1 MQLTDYIP
9 TINTLRNVIDIA
21 LVFIIVY
28 VVLKLL
34 RGTRAVPTVV
44 GMVILALL
52 YWLAVAQELSTLEFV
67 LRYAVGFIGI
77 AIIVLFQSE
86 IRQALIYFANR
97 LRFPIL
103 KRQRGQFGGSV
114 YDEIVLA
121 VTTLA
126 SEKTGALI
134 VIERNIGLRNFI
146 DAGVQLDARLSYD
159 LLVTIFNPSTPLHD
173 GAVVI
178 QNERLAAASVFLPLT
193 KNPEISR
200 ELGTRHRAA
209 IGITEGSD
217 AISLVVSEETGLI
230 TYVEAGEVR
239 RNIETTQLRKLLLDA
254 MEIPLI
260 EPPRNAQSDEGGG
273 DRELRIENGELR
285 MENCKAK
292 ISPPASPSNLDSSL
306 MSSEGKHRIAQLA
319 MLHDVP
325 SQLDPVLLILNSQ
338 FSILN

>member
-1 MQLTDYIP
+1 MTALFSAETARMQVNNYIP
-9 TINTLRNVIDIA
+9 TINTLRNILDIA

-44 GMVILALL
+44 GMVILAMV
-52 YWLAVAQELSTLEFV
+52 YWVAAAQELATLEFV

-77 AIIVLFQSE
+77 AIIVLFQAE

-103 KRQRGQFGGSV
+103 NRQRGQFGGSV

-146 DAGVQLDARLSYD
+146 DAGIQLDARISYD

-173 GAVVI
+173 GAVII
-178 QNERLAAASVFLPLT
+178 QNERLAAAPVFLPLT

-209 IGITEGSD
+209 IGITEGTD

-230 TYVEAGEVR
+230 TYVEAGDVR
-239 RNIETTQLRKLLLDA
+239 RNIDTNQLRKLLLDA
-254 MEIPLI
+254 LEIPLI
-260 EPPRNAQSDEGGG
+260 APRRDKP
-273 DRELRIENGELR
+273 
-285 MENCKAK
+285 KAMK
-292 ISPPASPSNLDSSL
+292 DAETDINV
-306 MSSEGKHRIAQLA
+306 G
-319 MLHDVP
+319 
-325 SQLDPVLLILNSQ
+325 
-338 FSILN
+338 

>member
-1 MQLTDYIP
+1 MQVTNYIP
-9 TINTLRNVIDIA
+9 TINTLRNVLDIA
-21 LVFIIVY
+21 LVFVIVY

-34 RGTRAVPTVV
+34 RGTRAVPTVI
-44 GMVILALL
+44 GMVILFLL
-52 YWLAVAQELSTLEFV
+52 YWFAVAQDLSTLEFV

-97 LRFPIL
+97 FRFPIL

-114 YDEIVLA
+114 YDEMVLA

-134 VIERNIGLRNFI
+134 VIERNVGLRNFI
-146 DAGVQLDARLSYD
+146 DAGVQLDAKISYD
-159 LLVTIFNPSTPLHD
+159 LIVSIFNPASPLHD

-209 IGITEGSD
+209 IGVTEGSD

-230 TYVEAGEVR
+230 TYVEAGVVR
-239 RNIETTQLRKLLLDA
+239 RNLDTTQIRKLLLDA

-260 EPPRNAQSDEGGG
+260 ESRTERRFAAEGT
-273 DRELRIENGELR
+273 ENTE
-285 MENCKAK
+285 
-292 ISPPASPSNLDSSL
+292 I
-306 MSSEGKHRIAQLA
+306 I
-319 MLHDVP
+319 
-325 SQLDPVLLILNSQ
+325 
-338 FSILN
+338 

>member
-1 MQLTDYIP
+1 MQITDYIS
-9 TINTLRNVIDIA
+9 INALRNVIDIA

-44 GMVILALL
+44 GLILLGLL
-52 YWLAVAQELSTLEFV
+52 YWISIEQDFATLEFV
-67 LRYAVGFIGI
+67 LRYAVVYIGF

-103 KRQRGQFGGSV
+103 KKQRGQFGGSV

-134 VIERNIGLRNFI
+134 VIERKVGLRNFI
-146 DAGVQLDARLSYD
+146 DAGVQIDARISYD
-159 LLVTIFNPSTPLHD
+159 LLVSIFNPATPLHD

-178 QNERLAAASVFLPLT
+178 HNERIAAASVFLPLT
-193 KNPEISR
+193 KNPSISR
-200 ELGTRHRAA
+200 DLGTRHRAA

-217 AISLVVSEETGLI
+217 AVSLVVSEETGLV
-230 TYVEAGEVR
+230 TYVEAGELR
-239 RNIETTQLRKLLLDA
+239 RNLDTTQLRKLLLDA
-254 MEIPLI
+254 MEIPLVKT
-260 EPPRNAQSDEGGG
+260 N
-273 DRELRIENGELR
+273 REQTKTMKEAETEITIG
-285 MENCKAK
+285 
-292 ISPPASPSNLDSSL
+292 
-306 MSSEGKHRIAQLA
+306 
-319 MLHDVP
+319 
-325 SQLDPVLLILNSQ
+325 
-338 FSILN
+338 

>member
-1 MQLTDYIP
+1 MQFDDLIP
-9 TINTLRNVIDIA
+9 TINTLRNVLDIS

-52 YWLAVAQELSTLEFV
+52 YWLAASQDLSTLEFV
-67 LRYAVGFIGI
+67 LRYAVAFIGI

-86 IRQALIYFANR
+86 IRQALIFFANR
-97 LRFPIL
+97 FSLPIL
-103 KRQRGQFGGSV
+103 RRHKGQFGGSV

-121 VTTLA
+121 LTTLA

-134 VIERNIGLRNFI
+134 VIERDIGLRNFI

-173 GAVVI
+173 GAVII

-209 IGITEGSD
+209 IGITEGTD

-230 TYVEAGEVR
+230 TYVEAGNVR
-239 RNIETTQLRKLLLDA
+239 RNVDTNQLRKLLLDA
-254 MEIPLI
+254 LEIPML
-260 EPPRNAQSDEGGG
+260 NTG
-273 DRELRIENGELR
+273 RESRAAIKEVET
-285 MENCKAK
+285 
-292 ISPPASPSNLDSSL
+292 
-306 MSSEGKHRIAQLA
+306 
-319 MLHDVP
+319 DVTAV
-325 SQLDPVLLILNSQ
+325 Q
-338 FSILN
+338 

>member
-1 MQLTDYIP
+1 VDTQSFT
-9 TINTLRNVIDIA
+9 TINTLRNALDIG
-21 LVFIIVY
+21 LVFAIVY

-44 GMVILALL
+44 GMALVGIL
-52 YWLAVAQELSTLEFV
+52 YWLAAIYELSTLEFV

-86 IRQALIYFANR
+86 IRQALIYFASR

-134 VIERNIGLRNFI
+134 VIERSIGLRNFI
-146 DAGVQLDARLSYD
+146 DTGLQLDANISYD
-159 LLVTIFNPSTPLHD
+159 LLVTIFNPATPLHD

-178 QNERLAAASVFLPLT
+178 RNERLAAASVFLPLT
-193 KNPEISR
+193 KNPEVSR

-217 AISLVVSEETGLI
+217 AISLVVSEETGLV
-230 TYVEAGEVR
+230 TYVDAGR
-239 RNIETTQLRKLLLDA
+239 LIRNIDTPTLRKLLLDA
-254 MEIPLI
+254 MNLPLVESRKGVATEPTESTEII
-260 EPPRNAQSDEGGG
+260 
-273 DRELRIENGELR
+273 
-285 MENCKAK
+285 
-292 ISPPASPSNLDSSL
+292 
-306 MSSEGKHRIAQLA
+306 
-319 MLHDVP
+319 
-325 SQLDPVLLILNSQ
+325 
-338 FSILN
+338 

>member
-1 MQLTDYIP
+1 MDLTGYIP
-9 TINTLRNVIDIA
+9 AISTLRNVVDIA

-44 GMVILALL
+44 GIMILAIL
-52 YWLAVAQELSTLEFV
+52 YWISVTQELATLEFV

-97 LRFPIL
+97 FRFPIL
-103 KRQRGQFGGSV
+103 RRQRGQFGGSV
-114 YDEIVLA
+114 YDEVVLA
-121 VTTLA
+121 ITTLS

-134 VIERNIGLRNFI
+134 VIERKVGLRNFV
-146 DAGVQLDARLSYD
+146 DSGVQLDARISYD
-159 LLVTIFNPSTPLHD
+159 LLVSIFHPETPLHD

-178 QNERLAAASVFLPLT
+178 QNERIAAASVFLPLT

-217 AISLVVSEETGLI
+217 AIAIVVSEETGLI
-230 TYVEAGEVR
+230 TYVESGVVHRSIDAPK
-239 RNIETTQLRKLLLDA
+239 LRKLLLEA
-254 MEIPLI
+254 LEIPLV
-260 EPPRNAQSDEGGG
+260 EAQ
-273 DRELRIENGELR
+273 RESAAIKEAENET
-285 MENCKAK
+285 
-292 ISPPASPSNLDSSL
+292 S
-306 MSSEGKHRIAQLA
+306 
-319 MLHDVP
+319 
-325 SQLDPVLLILNSQ
+325 
-338 FSILN
+338 

>member
-1 MQLTDYIP
+1 MQFTDYIP
-9 TINTLRNVIDIA
+9 TIANLRSVLDIA

-28 VVLKLL
+28 VVLKLF
-34 RGTRAVPTVV
+34 RGTRAVPTLV

-52 YWLAVAQELSTLEFV
+52 YWIAVVQELSTLEFV

-86 IRQALIYFANR
+86 IRQALMYFANR

-103 KRQRGQFGGSV
+103 KNQRGQFGGSV

-134 VIERNIGLRNFI
+134 VIERNVGLRNFI
-146 DAGVQLDARLSYD
+146 DAGVQLDARISYD
-159 LLVTIFNPSTPLHD
+159 LLVSIFHPETPLHD

-178 QNERLAAASVFLPLT
+178 QNERIAAASVFLPLT

-230 TYVEAGEVR
+230 TYVEAGKVR
-239 RNIETTQLRKLLLDA
+239 RNIEPTQLRKVLLDA
-254 MEIPLI
+254 LEIPLV
-260 EPPRNAQSDEGGG
+260 EPRRDLAAIKEETDVT
-273 DRELRIENGELR
+273 
-285 MENCKAK
+285 
-292 ISPPASPSNLDSSL
+292 IS
-306 MSSEGKHRIAQLA
+306 
-319 MLHDVP
+319 
-325 SQLDPVLLILNSQ
+325 
-338 FSILN
+338 

>member
-1 MQLTDYIP
+1 MQLEDLIP
-9 TINTLRNVIDIA
+9 TINTLRNVLDIA

-44 GMVILALL
+44 GMVILAAL
-52 YWLAVAQELSTLEFV
+52 YWLAASQDLSTLEFV

-86 IRQALIYFANR
+86 IRQALIFFASR
-97 LRFPIL
+97 FRFPIL
-103 KRQRGQFGGSV
+103 RRQRGQFGGSV

-121 VTTLA
+121 LTTLA

-159 LLVTIFNPSTPLHD
+159 LLVTIFNPSTSLHD
-173 GAVVI
+173 GAVII
-178 QNERLAAASVFLPLT
+178 QNERVAAASVFLPLT

-209 IGITEGSD
+209 IGITEGTD

-239 RNIETTQLRKLLLDA
+239 RNVDTNSLRRLLRDA
-254 MEIPLI
+254 LEIPVL
-260 EPPRNAQSDEGGG
+260 EPRREVSKPIKDVESDVT
-273 DRELRIENGELR
+273 
-285 MENCKAK
+285 A
-292 ISPPASPSNLDSSL
+292 A
-306 MSSEGKHRIAQLA
+306 
-319 MLHDVP
+319 
-325 SQLDPVLLILNSQ
+325 
-338 FSILN
+338 

>member
-1 MQLTDYIP
+1 MQFTNYIP
-9 TINTLRNVIDIA
+9 TVNTFRNVLDIA

-44 GMVILALL
+44 GMLILALL
-52 YWLAVAQELSTLEFV
+52 YWFAVAQDLSTLEFV

-86 IRQALIYFANR
+86 IRQALIYFASR
-97 LRFPIL
+97 FRFPIL
-103 KRQRGQFGGSV
+103 RRQRGQFGGSV

-146 DAGVQLDARLSYD
+146 DAGVQLDAKISYD

-200 ELGTRHRAA
+200 DLGTRHRAA
-209 IGITEGSD
+209 IGVTEGSD
-217 AISLVVSEETGLI
+217 AISIVVSEETGLV
-230 TYVEAGEVR
+230 TYVEEGKVR
-239 RNIETTQLRKLLLDA
+239 RNLDTAQLRKLLLDA
-254 MEIPLI
+254 MEIPMI
-260 EPPRNAQSDEGGG
+260 ESR
-273 DRELRIENGELR
+273 RETPKVMKKVETDITAG
-285 MENCKAK
+285 
-292 ISPPASPSNLDSSL
+292 
-306 MSSEGKHRIAQLA
+306 
-319 MLHDVP
+319 
-325 SQLDPVLLILNSQ
+325 
-338 FSILN
+338 

>member
-1 MQLTDYIP
+1 MNLSEYISI
-9 TINTLRNVIDIA
+9 TSLREVIDF
-21 LVFIIVY
+21 LFVFIIVY
-28 VVLKLL
+28 VVLRLL
-34 RGTRAVPTVV
+34 RGTRAVPTVIGLV
-44 GMVILALL
+44 LLALL
-52 YWLAVAQELSTLEFV
+52 YWIASSQELPTLEFV
-67 LRYAVGFIGI
+67 LRYAVVYIGF
-77 AIIVLFQSE
+77 AIIVLFQYE
-86 IRQALIYFANR
+86 IRQALMYFANR

-193 KNPEISR
+193 KNPEVSR

-209 IGITEGSD
+209 IGITEGTD
-217 AISLVVSEETGLI
+217 AISIVVSEETGLVTFVKSNSI
-230 TYVEAGEVR
+230 I
-239 RNIETTQLRKLLLDA
+239 RNIDTATLRRLLLEA

-260 EPPRNAQSDEGGG
+260 ETK
-273 DRELRIENGELR
+273 REPA
-285 MENCKAK
+285 KAIK
-292 ISPPASPSNLDSSL
+292 ETETEITI
-306 MSSEGKHRIAQLA
+306 G
-319 MLHDVP
+319 
-325 SQLDPVLLILNSQ
+325 
-338 FSILN
+338 

>member
-1 MQLTDYIP
+1 MQITDYIP
-9 TINTLRNVIDIA
+9 TINSLRNVIDIT

-28 VVLKLL
+28 VILKLL

-52 YWLAVAQELSTLEFV
+52 YWFAAVQELSTLVFV
-67 LRYAVGFIGI
+67 LQYAVAFVPI

-86 IRQALIYFANR
+86 IRQALIFFANR
-97 LRFPIL
+97 LRFPIM

-146 DAGVQLDARLSYD
+146 DAGVQLDASLSYD

-173 GAVVI
+173 GAVII

-209 IGITEGSD
+209 IGITEGTD

-254 MEIPLI
+254 LEIPLI
-260 EPPRNAQSDEGGG
+260 ESR
-273 DRELRIENGELR
+273 RET
-285 MENCKAK
+285 AK
-292 ISPPASPSNLDSSL
+292 VMKEAETDITA
-306 MSSEGKHRIAQLA
+306 G
-319 MLHDVP
+319 
-325 SQLDPVLLILNSQ
+325 
-338 FSILN
+338 

>member
-1 MQLTDYIP
+1 MNWSDYIP
-9 TINTLRNVIDIA
+9 TIATVRNVLDIA

-52 YWLAVAQELSTLEFV
+52 YWMAVAQDLATLEFV
-67 LRYAVGFIGI
+67 LRSAVLYIGV

-86 IRQALIYFANR
+86 IRQALIYFGNR

-103 KRQRGQFGGSV
+103 RRTRGQLGETI

-121 VTTLA
+121 VTTLS

-134 VIERNIGLRNFI
+134 VVERDVGLRNLI
-146 DAGVQLDARLSYD
+146 DAGVQLDARISYD

-173 GAVVI
+173 GAVII
-178 QNERLAAASVFLPLT
+178 QRERIAAASVFLPLT
-193 KNPEISR
+193 KNPSISR

-217 AISLVVSEETGLI
+217 AISIIVSEETGLI
-230 TYVEAGEVR
+230 SFV
-239 RNIETTQLRKLLLDA
+239 
-254 MEIPLI
+254 
-260 EPPRNAQSDEGGG
+260 
-273 DRELRIENGELR
+273 ENGSLTRYLDTNDLR
-285 MENCKAK
+285 SMLLKAMD
-292 ISPPASPSNLDSSL
+292 L
-306 MSSEGKHRIAQLA
+306 
-319 MLHDVP
+319 
-325 SQLDPVLLILNSQ
+325 PVVEKKREQTKTMKETETEVTIG
-338 FSILN
+338 